1 MLVADLLRVGGA
13 FDEAGDAV
21 HGAGPVE
28 GDDGGDVLNALGLE
42 PDADAGHASAF
53 QLEHAAGAA
62 GGEHLKG
69 LLIVLRHG
77 LNAKARGMAAD
88 QLHRVVQHCQ
98 VPQAQKVHLQQAQLL
113 QGGHLVLADH
123 GLVIGGQ
130 GHIFVHRPLRDHHAG
145 GVGGGVAGH
154 ALQSLCHIDQPVQL
168 LVPVVHL
175 LQGLGQ
181 AQGLVQGHVQR
192 TGAGG
197 DLLCHLVGLAVAD
210 IQGPGHIPDRG
221 PGGHGAE
228 GDDLGHM
235 VVAVEPVHIV
245 NDLAPAV
252 DAEVHV
258 NIRHGDPLRVQE
270 AFKEQAVFDGVHI
283 GDMQAVADH
292 AAGGAAPAGANG
304 DAAALGEADEVR
316 NNEKVVH
323 KAHFVDHI
331 QLIIQLL
338 VHLRPVG
345 EALLKALLA
354 ELAEIGIAVALPL
367 RQLEAGQ
374 MVVAELKIKI
384 AALGNVHGV
393 VRRFRQLREQ
403 GAHLLLALEVQL
415 LALKAHP
422 GRVVHGLAHL
432 DAHQHI
438 LVIGVLFFD
447 IVGVVGEGQGD
458 ASLPVKPD

>member
-1 MLVADLLRVGGA
+1 
-13 FDEAGDAV
+13 
-21 HGAGPVE
+21 
-28 GDDGGDVLNALGLE
+28 
-42 PDADAGHASAF
+42 
-53 QLEHAAGAA
+53 
-62 GGEHLKG
+62 
-69 LLIVLRHG
+69 
-77 LNAKARGMAAD
+77 
-88 QLHRVVQHCQ
+88 
-98 VPQAQKVHLQQAQLL
+98 
-113 QGGHLVLADH
+113 
-123 GLVIGGQ
+123 
-130 GHIFVHRPLRDHHAG
+130 
-145 GVGGGVAGH
+145 
-154 ALQSLCHIDQPVQL
+154 
-168 LVPVVHL
+168 
-175 LQGLGQ
+175 
-181 AQGLVQGHVQR
+181 
-192 TGAGG
+192 
-197 DLLCHLVGLAVAD
+197 
-210 IQGPGHIPDRG
+210 
-221 PGGHGAE
+221 
-228 GDDLGHM
+228 M

-270 AFKEQAVFDGVHI
+270 ALKEQAVFDGVHI
-283 GDMQAVADH
+283 GDVQAVADH
-292 AAGGAAPAGANG
+292 TAGGAAPAGANG
-304 DAAALGEADEVR
+304 DAAALGKADEVR
-316 NNEKVVH
+316 NNEKIVH
-323 KAHFVDHI
+323 KAHFMDHI

-374 MVVAELKIKI
+374 MVVAELKIEI

-422 GRVVHGLAHL
+422 GRVVHGFAHL

-438 LVIGVLFFD
+438 LVVGVVLLH

-458 ASLPVKPD
+458 AGLPVEADQALGGLLLLPQAVVLDLQIEVAGAE